1 MRKPIIIDCD
11 PGVDDAIALFIAF
24 KAPEIDL
31 RGITTVAGNQT
42 LDKTT
47 RNALALV
54 EAFDVDVKVARGSEF
69 PLLREQVVAGYVHGV
84 SGLKSLVLPEPK
96 KQALPDA
103 ISFLYEEAKLAK
115 GELEIV
121 AVGPLTNIAQL
132 FLIHPD
138 VKPLIKRLTIMGGG
152 HCFGNIT
159 PAAEFNFFADPEA
172 AKVVFESEVDLV
184 MVGLDV
190 TVADGLDKK
199 DIAALFT
206 KPNKYT
212 DIIQYILN
220 DMVNAEGSGYKAWAY
235 IHDAMALLTLFY
247 PNMLGGGYYH
257 VDIETKGRL
266 GYGKSVVDLYGVT
279 HKPANAFVALTVDS
293 EIFHQA
299 MNERLRVYES

>member
-172 AKVVFESEVDLV
+172 AKVVFESGVDLV

>member
-24 KAPEIDL
+24 RSPEIEL

-54 EAFDVDVKVARGSEF
+54 EAFDMDVPVARGSKY
-69 PLLREQVVAGYVHGV
+69 PLFREQVVAAYVHGV
-84 SGLKSLVLPEPK
+84 SGLKSLVLPDPK
-96 KQALPDA
+96 KEALSDA
-103 ISFLYEEAKLAK
+103 VAFIYEEAQLAK

-159 PAAEFNFFADPEA
+159 PAAEFNFYADPEA
-172 AKVVFESEVDLV
+172 AKVVFESGVDLV

-190 TVADGLDKK
+190 TVADGLDKA
-199 DIAALFT
+199 DIAAIFT
-206 KPNKYT
+206 KHNKYT
-212 DIIQYILN
+212 KIIQYILN
-220 DMVNAEGSGYKAWAY
+220 DMVNSEGSGYKPWAY
-235 IHDAMALLTLFY
+235 IHDAMALLHLFY
-247 PNMLGGGYYH
+247 PTMLKGGMYH

-266 GYGKSVVDLYGVT
+266 GYGKSVVDIYGVT
-279 HKPANAFVALTVDS
+279 HKPANAFVALEVDS
-293 EIFHQA
+293 AIFHQA
-299 MNERLRVYES
+299 MNERLRTFEE